1 MLGSLSQ
8 RPTPNETIHLL
19 EFLRFITCIGVILW
33 HYQHFI
39 VYRGASYIPIEI
51 PFENYFGWFYRN
63 GGSGV
68 QVFWCLSGIIFSH
81 VYQTRIAERNIS
93 IPQFVWRRF
102 TRLYPLHLLTLLI
115 VAVFSLYL
123 KWTTDLTS
131 FIYQFNDRKHFF
143 LNVVFANYWGYQSG
157 FSFNGPVWSV
167 SIELI
172 AYLVFMIVA
181 VSIRFF
187 PRHFRTNLV
196 FLCSWIIVLQWVG
209 NRISQPSDNIT
220 ICIALFMV
228 GAIIYTVWVS
238 VPTWSTIVIVVYL
251 VVDYMRSGLVH
262 SSLEK
267 LYLPFT
273 SLTIALLTSL
283 VALSTGFGTRKVLR
297 LSANRLGSLTYAMYM
312 LHFPIQF
319 AMVIFNESIFRI
331 DFHDKIVFLTFF
343 VFVITLSVICH
354 DKFEQPLQ
362 RKLRSL
368 FPISHH

>member
-1 MLGSLSQ
+1 MRSLGR
-8 RPTPNETIHLL
+8 RPAPTETIHLL
-19 EFLRFITCIGVILW
+19 EFLRFVTCIGVILW

-39 VYRGASYIPIEI
+39 VYRGAEYIPNEI
-51 PFENYFGWFYRN
+51 PFENIFGWFYRN

-68 QVFWCLSGIIFSH
+68 QVFWCLSGIIFSP
-81 VYQTRIAERNIS
+81 VYQTKIAERRIS

-102 TRLYPLHLLTLLI
+102 SRLYPLHILTLL
-115 VAVFSLYL
+115 VVTGLSLYL

-131 FIYQFNDRKHFF
+131 FIYQFNDLKHFF
-143 LNVVFANYWGYQSG
+143 LNVMFANYWGYQSG

-172 AYLVFMIVA
+172 AYLVFMVVA
-181 VSIRFF
+181 VSIRFV
-187 PRHFRTNLV
+187 PRHFGTNLV
-196 FLCSWIIVLQWVG
+196 FLCSWIVVLWLVC
-209 NRISQPSDNIT
+209 NRISRPSDDIA

-251 VVDYMRSGLVH
+251 VVDYTRAGLVH

-273 SLTIALLTSL
+273 SLTIALLMSL
-283 VALSTGFGTRKVLR
+283 VALSTGFGKLKVLR
-297 LSANRLGSLTYAMYM
+297 LSVNRLGSLTYSMYM

-319 AMVIFNESIFRI
+319 VMVIFSESIYRV
-331 DFHDKIVFLTFF
+331 DFHNKLVFLTFF
-343 VFVITLSVICH
+343 VIVISLSAICH
-354 DKFEQPLQ
+354 DKFEQPVQ

-368 FPISHH
+368 FPISQG